1 VDNLTH
7 ALAGM
12 LIAEAA
18 VALRPTEESAPL
30 SPGASSRVA
39 TSFRHVA
46 YVVSVAGNNF
56 PDLDFLWSGI
66 TVRPFG
72 YLLHHRG
79 HSHTLLGALAFA
91 LLLGGAA
98 AHWSA
103 ARGEVWSRADRRWI
117 FALAFWGPLLHIAMD
132 FSNNYGT
139 HPFWPLYRGWIYGD
153 AVFILEPAF
162 WAAGIPPLAFAA
174 RSPITRLLLLAVLGL
189 GLGAAF
195 FVPFVP
201 MPMAVGLVLAALLSA
216 VAARRRGPR
225 ARALL
230 GVGASLAVAAMF
242 FAASRVASA
251 AVRAAL
257 GDDHAIYDVIVTPM
271 PANPLCLTAVTVE
284 RDDGNYIARR
294 ATVATWP
301 ALFPARRCPDTA
313 EVPTA
318 PLTPSTVADTT
329 RVLWRGQY
337 VAPLGRL
344 VQLYRDNCQAA
355 AILRFLRAPYWID
368 GDGETL
374 VLGDLR
380 YDRNPGLDFSDVR
393 IELRPSFCPSAVPSW
408 TPPRHDM
415 LDLPSASPPAQG
427 VK

>member
-1 VDNLTH
+1 
-7 ALAGM
+7 M
-12 LIAEAA
+12 LVAEAA
-18 VALRPTEESAPL
+18 AALRSTEQGAPSFPHATRL
-30 SPGASSRVA
+30 P
-39 TSFRHVA
+39 TSFRNLA
-46 YVVSVAGNNF
+46 YVVCVAGNNF
-56 PDLDFLWSGI
+56 PDLDFLWSRI

-98 AHWSA
+98 ALWSA
-103 ARGEVWSRADRRWI
+103 WRGQSWSRADRRWI
-117 FALAFWGPLLHIAMD
+117 FALAFLSPLLHIAMD

-139 HPFWPLYRGWIYGD
+139 HPFWPFYRGWIYGD

-174 RSPITRLLLLAVLGL
+174 RSPITRLTLLGVLGL

-216 VAARRRGPR
+216 VVARRRSPR

-230 GVGASLAVAAMF
+230 GIGATLTVAAMF
-242 FAASRVASA
+242 FGASRVALT

-257 GDDHAIYDVIVTPM
+257 GDDRAIYDVIVTPM

-284 RDDGNYIARR
+284 RDSTDYIARR

-301 ALFPARRCPDTA
+301 ALFPVRRCPDTA
-313 EVPTA
+313 EEGTA
-318 PLTPSTVADTT
+318 HFSPSTVADTT

-368 GDGETL
+368 GDDQTI

-408 TPPRHDM
+408 TPPRHDL
-415 LDLPSASPPAQG
+415 LDMPFPWPTAPG
-427 VK
+427 GMK